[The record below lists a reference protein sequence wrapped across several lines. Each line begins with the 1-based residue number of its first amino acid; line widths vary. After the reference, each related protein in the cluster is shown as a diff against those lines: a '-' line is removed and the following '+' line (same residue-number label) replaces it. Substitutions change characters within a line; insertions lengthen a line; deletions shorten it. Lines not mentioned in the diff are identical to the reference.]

1 MIKVVKRLDRED
13 LVDLVN
19 TILYPIE
26 GKLSS
31 SEIDGNLLSFCLN
44 CPDPAGAMDLV
55 LDAPRGAAAAAV
67 VEKALALPARSVLT
81 LSEDELSLDHP
92 LRHWKIEG

>member
-1 MIKVVKRLDRED
+1 MIKVVKRMERED

-26 GKLSS
+26 GKLTSA
-31 SEIDGNLLSFCLN
+31 EIDENLLSFCLN
-44 CPDPAGAMDLV
+44 CPDPGGAMDV
-55 LDAPRGAAAAAV
+55 VIDAPPGTTAAAV
-67 VEKALALPARSVLT
+67 VGKALALPTRAVAT

-92 LRHWKIEG
+92 LRHWRLEK